1 MRVKQLE
8 MTEKAWI
15 SRLWV
20 EYSMLPETYKMGFF
34 GMVQNLAREA
44 GNQGQGMQRKIK
56 SNPVL
61 DIQGGGNR

>member
-1 MRVKQLE
+1 MRVKQQE

-15 SRLWV
+15 SRFWA
-20 EYSMLPETYKMGFF
+20 EYSKLPETYKIGFF
-34 GMVQNLAREA
+34 GMAQNLAQEV